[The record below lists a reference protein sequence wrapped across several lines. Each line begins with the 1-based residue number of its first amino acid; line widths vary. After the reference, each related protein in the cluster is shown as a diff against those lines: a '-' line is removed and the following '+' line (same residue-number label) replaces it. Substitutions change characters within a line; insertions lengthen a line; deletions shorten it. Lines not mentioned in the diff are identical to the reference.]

1 MGKMEKVL
9 SCLVIGMLLMSMVP
23 VSVFAS
29 ANSNISSDGVNL
41 TQSIP
46 QSNAKSL
53 KIREGIH
60 ISSPDSVLTR
70 TDYNMSIA
78 VEDVSGIG
86 RYTEATAE
94 GKRLLFG
101 YPDAGTSYTQ

>member
-1 MGKMEKVL
+1 MGKNVEKVL
-9 SCLVIGMLLMSMVP
+9 SCLVVGMLLMSMVP

-60 ISSPDSVLTR
+60 IFES
-70 TDYNMSIA
+70 
-78 VEDVSGIG
+78 
-86 RYTEATAE
+86 
-94 GKRLLFG
+94 
-101 YPDAGTSYTQ
+101 